1 MKNIQVSCRCKKTV
15 SMVLAMA
22 VMLLSM
28 AGSCFADEYV
38 GVKVYPEHVGVFT
51 KDGVQQFIAFGYTAS
66 GNRINITNKVDW
78 ESSNTDIVTIADN
91 GVATIAPGVTSGQ
104 VKISCSYPKTGKVAP
119 GVNHL
124 LLKTT
129 IK

>member
-15 SMVLAMA
+15 AIVLAMA

-28 AGSCFADEYV
+28 AGSCFAEEYV
-38 GVKVYPEHVGVFT
+38 SVKVYPEHVGVFT

-66 GNRINITNKVDW
+66 GNRINITDKVDW

-91 GVATIAPGVTSGQ
+91 GVATIVAGKTSGR
-104 VKISCSYPKTGKVAP
+104 VKISCSYPKTGKVGA
-119 GVNHL
+119 GANHL

-129 IK
+129 IH